1 MRFLDME
8 CDPDNLSP
16 ATLAFVGDGVYEL
29 MVREYLACEANRPAK
44 ELNLAKV
51 QMVSAPA
58 QAQGVEK
65 IKEMLTD
72 KEYQV
77 FKRGRNAHTVRAP
90 KSATRAQYH
99 QATGLE
105 ALFGWLYLQ
114 GNVQRATQL
123 FTAIFSNENLD
134 NAKGI

>member
-1 MRFLDME
+1 MRFLDMG

-65 IKEMLTD
+65 IKEMLTE